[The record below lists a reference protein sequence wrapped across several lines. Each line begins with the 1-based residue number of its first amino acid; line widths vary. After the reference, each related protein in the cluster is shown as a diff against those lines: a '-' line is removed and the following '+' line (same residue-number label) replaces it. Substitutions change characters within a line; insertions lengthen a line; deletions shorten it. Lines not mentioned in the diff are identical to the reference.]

1 MGASTVF
8 DEKRGIAYTGYN
20 ADLIRA
26 FLILVHYT
34 DLNTAEY
41 DTPEGHYTLYDVIA
55 THDLW
60 PDILKIV
67 QDDMTLVDMIS
78 MQLSTSA
85 RHGFEREH
93 SLDYQ
98 TLKTFQSLL
107 GTEDIA
113 ATIAKAEG
121 LNTKLIE
128 LLGAVQKSPA
138 TVSPLQFAK
147 KET

>member
-8 DEKRGIAYTGYN
+8 DEKRGVAYTGYN

-41 DTPEGHYTLYDVIA
+41 DTPEGHYTLYDIIA

-60 PDILKIV
+60 PAILKIV

-93 SLDYQ
+93 SLEYQ
-98 TLKTFQSLL
+98 TSLL

-128 LLGAVQKSPA
+128 LLGAVQKSPVP
-138 TVSPLQFAK
+138 VSPLQFAK
-147 KET
+147 KEG